1 MSLQH
6 QEIKFLAN
14 SFLFHISWLL
24 CTEELNGMVTSAP
37 ALGRFPTRT
46 SDRARTMRGKHP
58 GKLLVPFASLLTS
71 DPLSLTACQIQ

>member
-37 ALGRFPTRT
+37 ALGRVGFRPGPRT
-46 SDRARTMRGKHP
+46 GRGP
-58 GKLLVPFASLLTS
+58 CVGSYLCLLR
-71 DPLSLTACQIQ
+71 LS